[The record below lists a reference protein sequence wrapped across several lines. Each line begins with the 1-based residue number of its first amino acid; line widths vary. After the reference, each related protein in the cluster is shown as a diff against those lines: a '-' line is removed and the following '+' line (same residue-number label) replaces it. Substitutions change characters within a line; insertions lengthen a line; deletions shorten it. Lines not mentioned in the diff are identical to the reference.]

1 MNLQDFGYMHMA
13 YSLAE
18 KAVGRVSP
26 NPYVGA
32 VAVRRG
38 VIVGTGYHD
47 GPGKPHA
54 EIVAL
59 AQAGRRAEGATV
71 YVTLEPC
78 VHWGRTPPC
87 VDSLIQARLKR
98 VVISDLDA
106 NPLVFKR
113 GVRRLK
119 QEGLPV
125 ECGLLSEKNRRL
137 NEIYIKYIT
146 RKTPFVAVKSAISLD
161 GRLATRTFDSRW
173 ISSAETRE
181 YVHLL
186 RGEYDAL
193 MVGINTVLR
202 DDPQLTIR
210 HPRWKDKPLT
220 RVVVDSRLRFPLEA
234 KMLKTQDRGNIIVF
248 TRPEASRRKAAAL
261 EKKGARVV
269 SVPGKGPHVDLRAV
283 LARLAD
289 IEIAAL
295 LVEGGGILVSSLFQ
309 ARLADKVFLAL
320 SPKLIG
326 GSTAPAFIA
335 GAGVPRLSEALSLK
349 DTRVFSLGSD
359 IIVEGYI

>member
-1 MNLQDFGYMHMA
+1 MNLRDFGYMHMA

-38 VIVGTGYHD
+38 VIVGTGYHA

-54 EIVAL
+54 EVVAL

-71 YVTLEPC
+71 YITLEPC

-261 EKKGARVV
+261 EKKGVRVV
-269 SVPGKGPHVDLRAV
+269 PVPGKGPRVDLRAV

-289 IEIAAL
+289 TEIAAL
-295 LVEGGGILVSSLFQ
+295 LVEGGGTLVSSLFQ